1 MFHSIRARLILV
13 SCSIRSFIQSARRVA
28 HRLVHPRT
36 HQSTPTTGIASVRS
50 TRRPLTRR
58 ERTRASPNIPPK
70 PNPRQHHTTHENV
83 KVARALYVLAS
94 HSNLSLRASASVSS
108 APRRDRAQSSTPI
121 GRVGRAPL
129 IFRRRTTEVGR
140 CCYRRDQRANLE
152 FAIAP
157 RVVPSRPVQRASNA
171 GTLRRSVGRS
181 THDASSARSF
191 VRSFVPF
198 RSVPFVVARGILA
211 SFVPFRSLRFLFL
224 PFVQSLAFH
233 VPTSNSNSNS
243 NDQSRARPV
252 EEKKTARG

>member
-1 MFHSIRARLILV
+1 VFHSIRARLILV

-157 RVVPSRPVQRASNA
+157 RVVPSRPVPSNA
-171 GTLRRSVGRS
+171 RPTPERSVGRS
-181 THDASSARSF
+181 VGQRTTLRPLVRSF
-191 VRSFVPF
+191 VRSVPF
-198 RSVPFVVARGILA
+198 RSVRRRARDTRVIRSVPFPSIPFPSVRPVAR
-211 SFVPFRSLRFLFL
+211 VPRSHLELELELER
-224 PFVQSLAFH
+224 PI
-233 VPTSNSNSNS
+233 
-243 NDQSRARPV
+243 SRPP
-252 EEKKTARG
+252 G